1 VRIHLVYSHPCE
13 ESFTGA
19 VHRTAL
25 EALRGAGH
33 EVDDLDLYA
42 EGFQAVMPAEER
54 RGYDDPGAEP
64 VELEGWMRRLQ
75 RADGLV
81 FVYPTWW
88 YGLPA
93 MLKGYLDRVYRPG
106 LAFHMGGEGAGIQP
120 GLRQV
125 RVLAGVSTYGASW
138 LWTRYVGD
146 PGRRTLMRGIGALC
160 APNVHKRWL
169 ALHRMDYST
178 PQQRER
184 FLQRVHR
191 SLSTLAPA
199 VPVSEHK
206 RTEISP

>member
-1 VRIHLVYSHPCE
+1 MRIHLIYSHPCE
-13 ESFTGA
+13 ESFGSA
-19 VHRTAL
+19 VHRAAL

-42 EGFQAVMPAEER
+42 EGFQAVMSADER
-54 RGYDDPGAEP
+54 RGYHEPAAQPAE
-64 VELEGWMRRLQ
+64 LDGWVRRVQ
-75 RADGLV
+75 RTEGLV

-120 GLRQV
+120 GLRHV
-125 RVLAGVSTYGASW
+125 RVFAGVSTYGASW

-160 APNVHKRWL
+160 APNARKRWL
-169 ALHRMDYST
+169 ALHRMDDST

-184 FLQRVHR
+184 FLQRVQAE
-191 SLSTLAPA
+191 LSTLAPA
-199 VPVSEHK
+199 APKS
-206 RTEISP
+206 

>member
-1 VRIHLVYSHPCE
+1 MRIHLVYSHPCE
-13 ESFTGA
+13 ESFGSA

-25 EALRGAGH
+25 DALRGAGH

-42 EGFQAVMPAEER
+42 EGFQAVMSADER
-54 RGYDDPGAEP
+54 RGYD
-64 VELEGWMRRLQ
+64 ELASQPPELADWMRRVQ
-75 RADGLV
+75 RTEGLV

-106 LAFHMGGEGAGIQP
+106 LAFHMGGDGAGIQP
-120 GLRQV
+120 GLRHV

-138 LWTRYVGD
+138 LLTRYVGD

-160 APNVHKRWL
+160 APDVRKRWL

-199 VPVSEHK
+199 TLVSEEEK
-206 RTEISP
+206 TEMTS